1 MTGPD
6 CRDCIYH
13 IEDEDRKICT
23 KRSKNRWNGGDG
35 CKFFS
40 DHYEKKE
47 GTNEERCEA
56 IRTRQAELWK
66 NATYKRV
73 FGGSKK

>member
-13 IEDEDRKICT
+13 IEDEDRKICM

-35 CKFFS
+35 CKYFA

-47 GTNEERCEA
+47 GTNEER
-56 IRTRQAELWK
+56 
-66 NATYKRV
+66 
-73 FGGSKK
+73 

>member
-13 IEDEDRKICT
+13 VEDEDRKICT
-23 KRSKNRWNGGDG
+23 KKVKNWYGGDG
-35 CKFFS
+35 CKFFA

-47 GTNEERCEA
+47 EPGND
-56 IRTRQAELWK
+56 
-66 NATYKRV
+66 
-73 FGGSKK
+73 